1 MLTGRSMVTF
11 TFIRHG
17 QSTDNVKK
25 VWAGWKDAPLSNHGM
40 KQATALGQ
48 WFSTK
53 NVHFTAILSSTLDRA
68 STTAKAILNH
78 QPEPYPPHIKS
89 PLLREQHFGVAE
101 GKPWS
106 KRLNNGTA
114 LEEQYKLGIYSNPS
128 RRSDRFPGG
137 ESKDDLAARAERAID
152 ELLMPYV
159 LGATGQEPIHVAV
172 VSHGLFIREIV
183 GALHRREAGRER
195 SLDNFRGH
203 LVNTGWT
210 RVVVEM
216 KNPQLSTNSISP
228 SKPDLS
234 IRLTVND
241 KCEHLDNLVR
251 QRGGIGSSA
260 HDPRQKD
267 IRGFFAGATSK
278 S

>member
-1 MLTGRSMVTF
+1 MLKKYGQVGRMLLCRIMVSRSDEDYSGSPGAKLICT
-11 TFIRHG
+11 
-17 QSTDNVKK
+17 
-25 VWAGWKDAPLSNHGM
+25 GM
-40 KQATALGQ
+40 KQAIALGQ

-68 STTAKAILNH
+68 STTAEAILNH

-106 KRLNNGTA
+106 KRLNNGTT
-114 LEEQYKLGIYSNPS
+114 LEEQYKQGIYSNPS

-228 SKPDLS
+228 SRPDLS